1 MGLPHNYLLLYGG
14 WFLLAWVACGFALI
28 LAGLAMRYETFERV
42 VGLISYVLIPV
53 SGVFFMVSWLPPHIR
68 EIYLYVPFPHGI
80 EMIRAAVFGE
90 FVPTYYHPLYA
101 LSVGAV
107 FNILGLLL
115 IAGARD
121 RTFVE

>member
-1 MGLPHNYLLLYGG
+1 
-14 WFLLAWVACGFALI
+14 
-28 LAGLAMRYETFERV
+28 
-42 VGLISYVLIPV
+42 
-53 SGVFFMVSWLPPHIR
+53 MVSWLPPHIR

-90 FVPTYYHPLYA
+90 FIPTYYNPLYA
-101 LSVGAV
+101 LAVGAI